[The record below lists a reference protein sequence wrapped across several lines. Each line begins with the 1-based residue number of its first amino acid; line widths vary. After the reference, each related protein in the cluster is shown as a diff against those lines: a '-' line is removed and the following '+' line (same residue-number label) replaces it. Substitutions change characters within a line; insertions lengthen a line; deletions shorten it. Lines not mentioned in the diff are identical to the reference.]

1 MVLTATALVALLA
14 ASACEFTQLPDGGF
28 RLAPDNPSGERVL
41 IIGDSLMRQP
51 SLSVAFGTMNVGT
64 ETLVQAVNTAGLVSG
79 PVKYDERL
87 AELLASFKPTVVL
100 MGFSGNFTAPYWAGY
115 SPPGAVG
122 SAEYQTWIDAQRG
135 SADFLDR
142 SVAAAGRLTGLA
154 ELAGAQVYWVETP
167 PFPAAYGNPSMPQKL
182 WTRLNAD
189 IPGDHPE
196 AKFLSANSAVSTS
209 AGGWRQFKAI
219 CGTTYEIRSLAY
231 DGGVHFTSDGAGTY
245 GRALTRALSSAEGWA
260 APPQQCPGQSD

>member
-1 MVLTATALVALLA
+1 MAATVSVALVA

-28 RLAPDNPSGERVL
+28 RLVPDNPSGERVL
-41 IIGDSLMRQP
+41 IIGDSLVRQP
-51 SLSVAFGTMNVGT
+51 SLSVAFGTMNAGT

-100 MGFSGNFTAPYWAGY
+100 MGFSGNFTAPYWDGY

-122 SAEYQTWIDAQRG
+122 SAEYQAWINTQRA
-135 SADFLDR
+135 STDFLDR
-142 SVAAAGRLTGLA
+142 YVAAAKRLTGLA

-182 WTRLNAD
+182 WTRFNAD
-189 IPGDHPE
+189 LPDDH
-196 AKFLSANSAVSTS
+196 ANVKFLTANTAVSTPT
-209 AGGWRQFKAI
+209 GGWRQFKTI
-219 CGTTYEIRSLAY
+219 CGTNYEIRSLAY

-245 GRALTRALSSAEGWA
+245 GRALTRALSSAEGWS